1 MFPLGDKMKI
11 KTILY
16 PTDFSHKSENAR
28 EHAIYLAKS
37 LGCEVHLLHAIE
49 PLDYDE
55 MDDEIMDFYKGLE
68 KQAES
73 KMDTEKQVFISSDVR
88 IKDKVI
94 IGQRWKVINNYSIE
108 NNIDLIILGSHGAR
122 NESGDLSIGTTS
134 HKVMF
139 SSPCPLLI
147 VRHEGS

>member
-1 MFPLGDKMKI
+1 MNI

-16 PTDFSHKSENAR
+16 PTDFSDRSQNAR

-55 MDDEIMDFYKGLE
+55 MDDEIMNFYKGLE
-68 KQAES
+68 QQVEK
-73 KMDTEKQVFISSDVR
+73 KMNIEKEIFISSGVTPQ
-88 IKDKVI
+88 DKII
-94 IGQRWKVINNYSIE
+94 IGQRWKIINNYAAE
-108 NNIDLIILGSHGAR
+108 NNIDLIVIGSHGVR
-122 NESGDLSIGTTS
+122 SESGELSIGTTS

-139 SSPCPLLI
+139 SSPCPVLI
-147 VRHEGS
+147 VRHEGA